1 MAKKFITSRIRIT
14 KSGKM
19 LRRKKGQSHA
29 RALKSRELIRRRGSA
44 AEVADPDRKTILKQF
59 QIKK

>member
-1 MAKKFITSRIRIT
+1 
-14 KSGKM
+14 M

-29 RALKSRELIRRRGSA
+29 RALKSRELIRRRGHIV
-44 AEVADPDRKTILKQF
+44 EVANPDRKTILKQF

>member
-19 LRRKKGQSHA
+19 LRRKKGQGHA
-29 RALKSRELIRRRGSA
+29 RAGKSQQLIRRRRSI
-44 AEVADPDRKTILKQF
+44 AEITNPDEKTILKQF
-59 QIKK
+59 QIKS